1 MKIMTFNL
9 KCDSPLYF
17 DNRWDKRKYMVYNV
31 MKNYDCDIIGTQEVK
46 DNMLV
51 DLENNM
57 DSHNIVGRQRCK
69 KISSERNNI
78 LISKKHI
85 ILEEK
90 TFWLSESP
98 EKVGSKKWYSF
109 FPRICTTAIVEM
121 NNTKIRICNTHLDHV
136 LSKAREFGLNKL
148 MEVIEKEEKEE
159 VLPMILMGDFNAAPD
174 SKLIMDFIQGKFSN
188 KKLTAVQEINKELY
202 KQATRDNFKRTEKGV
217 HIDYIFVAEEMEVIN
232 AEIINYNINGKYPSD
247 HYPLMAEIKIK

>member
-17 DNRWDKRKYMVYNV
+17 NNRWDNRKHMVYNV

-46 DNMLV
+46 DNMLK

-57 DSHNIVGRQRCK
+57 DSHIIIGRQRCK

-78 LISKKHI
+78 LVSKKHI
-85 ILEEK
+85 IHEEK
-90 TFWLSESP
+90 TFWLSENT
-98 EKVGSKKWYSF
+98 EKTGSKKWYSA
-109 FPRICTTAIVEM
+109 FPRICTTAIVEI

-136 LSKAREFGLNKL
+136 FPKAREFQLIKL

-159 VLPMILMGDFNAAPD
+159 ILPMILMGDFNATPD

-188 KKLTAVQEINKELY
+188 KKMTAVQEVNKELY
-202 KQATRDNFKRTEKGV
+202 SQVTRDNFKRTGKGL
-217 HIDYIFVAEEMEVIN
+217 HIDYIFVSEEIEVIN

-247 HYPLMAEIKIK
+247 HYPLIAEVKIK